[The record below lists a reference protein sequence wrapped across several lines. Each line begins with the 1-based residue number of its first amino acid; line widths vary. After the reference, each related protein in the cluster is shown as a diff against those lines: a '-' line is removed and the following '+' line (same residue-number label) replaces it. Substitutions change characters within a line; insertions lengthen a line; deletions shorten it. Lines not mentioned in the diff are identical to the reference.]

1 MIPFINRV
9 MIMVFVI
16 EWPDAQMIQALT
28 PAATIPVDVVALS
41 EVMWMATALVKAD
54 RYGQGKA

>member
-1 MIPFINRV
+1 MIPFFNRV